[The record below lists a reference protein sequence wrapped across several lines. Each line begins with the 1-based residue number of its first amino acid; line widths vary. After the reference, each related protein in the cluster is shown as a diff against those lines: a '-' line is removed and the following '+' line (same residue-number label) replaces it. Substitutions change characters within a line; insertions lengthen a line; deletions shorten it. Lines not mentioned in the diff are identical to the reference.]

1 MALFKVKNL
10 KRIMLFGSRNHNFS
24 PNKKNYAISE
34 KEVGC
39 DNVDKPDKGDRGGRV
54 TRLTGFT
61 ERWAALHCTWIIWT
75 VLGYFRL

>member
-1 MALFKVKNL
+1 MDPSPSPVSL
-10 KRIMLFGSRNHNFS
+10 KYQRPEYKDKTIV
-24 PNKKNYAISE
+24 NYAISE